1 VQCLAW
7 NIPVLHK
14 DYLVSN
20 ISAVNN
26 KSNVIFLMEG
36 EKFMDLPWNDERSNN
51 FITNVGLITSDGAC
65 GADVMA
71 CEWTHHVSYSPG
83 LIAVCIAPSKTTH
96 ENIKQT
102 KQFGVNLCSTDQ
114 SVMASV
120 AGGYTGSRYNKINA
134 LKELGFEFYE
144 AKKIRVAM
152 IKGAAVNIECILSKE
167 ITLGDHTAFVGE
179 VIEASNNADKVPLAY
194 HEGRYFIMNTNVV
207 KPSQEEREKI
217 RKVLEKH
224 KK

>member
-1 VQCLAW
+1 
-7 NIPVLHK
+7 
-14 DYLVSN
+14 
-20 ISAVNN
+20 
-26 KSNVIFLMEG
+26 
-36 EKFMDLPWNDERSNN
+36 MDLPWNDERSNN
-51 FITNVGLITSDGAC
+51 FITNVGLITTDGPF

-83 LIAVCIAPSKTTH
+83 LIAVCIAPSKATH

-102 KQFGVNLCSTDQ
+102 KEFGVNLCSTDQ

-167 ITLGDHTAFVGE
+167 ITLGDHTAFVGG

-207 KPSQEEREKI
+207 KPSQEERERI
-217 RKVLEKH
+217 RMILEKH